1 MAIAL
6 VLASVGRIASHSPNK
21 RNIKKSLDSADLF
34 TGGMDQDQTTRLVIL
49 IPVFNDWSAV
59 ALLLPAL
66 DHALEDCPM
75 RPEIL
80 LINDGSSETPDPA
93 LVAQKFVHL
102 RSVQILHLRRNLG
115 HQRAIAVGLV
125 HIHQHLPCAA
135 VVVMDGDGED
145 RPRDVARLIDEF
157 SRDPQSCII
166 FAERAKR
173 MENATFQLCYRLYCA
188 VHWMLTGV
196 RVRVGNFSI
205 VPWQAVGRLVVVSE
219 LWNHYAAAVFRAR
232 LPYRSIP
239 MDRGRRMTG
248 DSKMNFVAL
257 LVHGLSAI
265 SVFSDIV
272 SARLLILAST
282 LIALL
287 IGAGATVVGM
297 RWTEHLAIPGWAG
310 YAAAILVIMLT
321 QALLGAF
328 LLLFTIISARANMSF
343 IPLRDAPHF
352 IDRQERVFPLDTLSI
367 RRLRAGNL

>member
-1 MAIAL
+1 MEQN
-6 VLASVGRIASHSPNK
+6 H
-21 RNIKKSLDSADLF
+21 
-34 TGGMDQDQTTRLVIL
+34 TTRLVIL

-66 DHALEDCPM
+66 DHVLTECPSAQVTTV
-75 RPEIL
+75 EVL
-80 LINDGSSETPDPA
+80 LVNDGSADAPEA
-93 LVAQKFVHL
+93 LVAQHFEHL
-102 RSVQILHLRRNLG
+102 HSVEILHLRRNLG

-125 HIHQHLPCAA
+125 HVHKHLPCAA

-145 RPRDVARLIDEF
+145 RPRDVLRLIDEF
-157 SRDPQSCII
+157 SRDGQTVV

-173 MENATFQLCYRLYCA
+173 MEKAAFQLCYRLYCA
-188 VHWMLTGV
+188 VHWLLTGV

-205 VPWQAVGRLVVVSE
+205 VPWQALERLVVVSE

-232 LPYRSIP
+232 LPYRTVP
-239 MDRGRRMTG
+239 MDRGRRMSG
-248 DSKMNFVAL
+248 ESKMNFVAL

-272 SARLLILAST
+272 SARLLIMASAFV
-282 LIALL
+282 ALL
-287 IGAGATVVGM
+287 AGSVVTAAAM
-297 RWTEHLAIPGWAG
+297 RWTGHLAIPGWAG
-310 YAAAILVIMLT
+310 YTAAILFVLLA

-328 LLLFTIISARANMSF
+328 LLVFIIISARANMSF

-352 IDRQERVFPLDTLSI
+352 VDRQERIFPRDNLSI